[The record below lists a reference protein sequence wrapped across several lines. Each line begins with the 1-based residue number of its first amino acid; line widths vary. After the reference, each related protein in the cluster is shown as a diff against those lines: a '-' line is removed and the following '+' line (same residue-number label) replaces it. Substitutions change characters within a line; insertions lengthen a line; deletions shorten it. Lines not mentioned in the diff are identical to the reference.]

1 MDKVIEIQKL
11 NECNLL
17 KDKFAE
23 VEWKKKIGT
32 FYWILKDPYDV
43 LSL

>member
-1 MDKVIEIQKL
+1 MWRKNKKQRTIFKSDNMDKVIEIQKL

-23 VEWKKKIGT
+23 VE
-32 FYWILKDPYDV
+32 LQ
-43 LSL
+43 S